1 MLHSCTTAF
10 PYSLIICKNSKD
22 QIFNVSLPSTS
33 TYNNQYVNAGLFQDK
48 GYELGI
54 NYNSK
59 RSGDFTY
66 SIGATFSQLKNTV
79 KQLADVNE
87 IFINDNGVRGVLKP
101 TRVKWEISLFLLRI

>member
-1 MLHSCTTAF
+1 MGKSEQTNFGVDASFLHN
-10 PYSLIICKNSKD
+10 SLSLQFDYFVKNSKD

-66 SIGATFSQLKNTV
+66 SIGATFSQLK
-79 KQLADVNE
+79 
-87 IFINDNGVRGVLKP
+87 IR
-101 TRVKWEISLFLLRI
+101 